1 MARLYYQSP
10 DAVCGDF
17 MPFGEDGTF
26 YLFYLRD
33 PRVGGRSMGKPFGWD
48 LLKTKDFVHY
58 EDLGNAIPHGTDEEQ
73 DQYVFSGSVIKAL
86 GQYHAFYTGNNMLFP
101 QQGKPGQVQMHA
113 VSDDLLHWTKTDED
127 LDLMAQPGYDPDDWR
142 DPFLLWD
149 EERQEYRMFLG
160 ARKAGP
166 KTQQTGRTVWYTSKD
181 LKTWEFQGDFWAPDL
196 YTMHEMPDLFYMD
209 GWWYHIITEYSHRS
223 KMIYRMSRTMHGP
236 WLAPKDDAFDGR
248 AYYAGRTFAMD
259 GKRYLLGWVPTKVG
273 DSDKGAF
280 QWAGTFVPH
289 QLYQR
294 EDGTLGCAMPDTV
307 RAAFV
312 EGENLEDVTLAAAP
326 ARQEK
331 VLREDG
337 GDFFKLELD
346 VSFQE
351 GTSTFGLR
359 FYGNQETGESY
370 QYLFHVGE
378 NRVIFEKSPNWPWPD
393 EQNIGQERPIHLEP
407 GKIYHVDLIVDDTIA
422 TLYVDGVALNA
433 RAYRK
438 FGTAV
443 SAFATDGTVELK
455 NITLSRDLK

>member
-113 VSDDLLHWTKTDED
+113 TSDDLLHWTKTDED

-196 YTMHEMPDLFYMD
+196 YTMHEMPDVFYMD

-223 KMIYRMSRTMHGP
+223 KMIYRMSKSLQGP

-259 GKRYLLGWVPTKVG
+259 GKRYLLGWVPTKVE

-312 EGENLEDVTLAAAP
+312 EGENLEDVTLAAA
-326 ARQEK
+326 ASRQEK

-351 GTSTFGLR
+351 GTSIFGLR

-378 NRVIFEKSPNWPWPD
+378 NRVVFEKSPNWPWPD

-407 GKIYHVDLIVDDTIA
+407 GKTYHVDLIVDDTIA

-443 SAFATDGTVELK
+443 SAFATDGSVELK

>member
-1 MARLYYQSP
+1 
-10 DAVCGDF
+10 
-17 MPFGEDGTF
+17 
-26 YLFYLRD
+26 
-33 PRVGGRSMGKPFGWD
+33 
-48 LLKTKDFVHY
+48 
-58 EDLGNAIPHGTDEEQ
+58 
-73 DQYVFSGSVIKAL
+73 
-86 GQYHAFYTGNNMLFP
+86 
-101 QQGKPGQVQMHA
+101 
-113 VSDDLLHWTKTDED
+113 
-127 LDLMAQPGYDPDDWR
+127 
-142 DPFLLWD
+142 
-149 EERQEYRMFLG
+149 
-160 ARKAGP
+160 
-166 KTQQTGRTVWYTSKD
+166 
-181 LKTWEFQGDFWAPDL
+181 
-196 YTMHEMPDLFYMD
+196 MHEMPDLFYRTA
-209 GWWYHIITEYSHRS
+209 GGITSSRNDSHRS
-223 KMIYRMSRTMHGP
+223 KMIYRMSQHDARPLALPPRTTPSH
-236 WLAPKDDAFDGR
+236 GR
-248 AYYAGRTFAMD
+248 ACYAGRTFAMD

-312 EGENLEDVTLAAAP
+312 EGENLEDVALAAA
-326 ARQEK
+326 ASRQEK

-378 NRVIFEKSPNWPWPD
+378 NRVVFEKSPNWPWPD

-407 GKIYHVDLIVDDTIA
+407 GKTYHVDLIVDGTIA
-422 TLYVDGVALNA
+422 TLYVDGVALNV

-443 SAFATDGTVELK
+443 SAFATDGSVELK

>member
-58 EDLGNAIPHGTDEEQ
+58 ENLGNAIPHGTDEEQ

-113 VSDDLLHWTKTDED
+113 TSDDLLHWTKTDED
-127 LDLMAQPGYDPDDWR
+127 LDLIAQPGYDPDDWR

-196 YTMHEMPDLFYMD
+196 YTMHEMPDVFYMD

-223 KMIYRMSRTMHGP
+223 KMVYRMSRTMHGP

-248 AYYAGRTFAMD
+248 AYYAARTFAMD
-259 GKRYLLGWVPTKVG
+259 GKHYLFGWVPTKVG

-294 EDGTLGCAMPDTV
+294 EDGTLGCTMPDTV

-312 EGENLEDVTLAAAP
+312 EGENLEDVTLAAA
-326 ARQEK
+326 ASRQEK

-407 GKIYHVDLIVDDTIA
+407 GKTYHVDLIMDDTIA

>member
-113 VSDDLLHWTKTDED
+113 TSDDLLHWTKTGPIEGVPT
-127 LDLMAQPGYDPDDWR
+127 QPGYDPDDWR
-142 DPFLLWD
+142 DPFVFWCQEQEEYLMLL
-149 EERQEYRMFLG
+149 G
-160 ARKAGP
+160 GRKAGP

-312 EGENLEDVTLAAAP
+312 EGENLEDVTLAASP

-407 GKIYHVDLIVDDTIA
+407 GKTYHVDLIVDDTIA

>member
-113 VSDDLLHWTKTDED
+113 TSDDLLHWTKTDED

-196 YTMHEMPDLFYMD
+196 YTMHEMPDVFYMD

-223 KMIYRMSRTMHGP
+223 KMVYRMSKSLQGP
-236 WLAPKDDAFDGR
+236 WLTPKDDAFDGR
-248 AYYAGRTFAMD
+248 AYYAARTFAMD

-312 EGENLEDVTLAAAP
+312 EGENLEDVTLAAA
-326 ARQEK
+326 ASRQEK

-407 GKIYHVDLIVDDTIA
+407 GKTYHVDLIVDDTIA

>member
-17 MPFGEDGTF
+17 MPFGEGGTF

-113 VSDDLLHWTKTDED
+113 TSDDLLHWTKTDED

-196 YTMHEMPDLFYMD
+196 YTMHEMPDVFYMD

-223 KMIYRMSRTMHGP
+223 KMVYRMSKSLQGP

-312 EGENLEDVTLAAAP
+312 EGGNLEDVTLAAAP

-378 NRVIFEKSPNWPWPD
+378 NRVVFEKSPNWPWPD

-407 GKIYHVDLIVDDTIA
+407 GKTYHVDLIVDDTIA

-443 SAFATDGTVELK
+443 SAFATDGAVELK

>member
-113 VSDDLLHWTKTDED
+113 TSDDLLHWTKTDED
-127 LDLMAQPGYDPDDWR
+127 LDLIAQPGYDPDDWR

-181 LKTWEFQGDFWAPDL
+181 LKTWEFRGDFWAPGL

-312 EGENLEDVTLAAAP
+312 EGENLEDVALAAA
-326 ARQEK
+326 ASRQEK

-407 GKIYHVDLIVDDTIA
+407 GKTYHVDLIVDDTIA

>member
-113 VSDDLLHWTKTDED
+113 VSEDLIHWTKTGPIEGVPT
-127 LDLMAQPGYDPDDWR
+127 QPGYDPDDWR
-142 DPFLLWD
+142 DPFVFWCQEQEEYLMLL
-149 EERQEYRMFLG
+149 G
-160 ARKAGP
+160 GRKAGP
-166 KTQQTGRTVWYTSKD
+166 KTQQTGRTVQFASKD
-181 LKTWEFQGDFWAPDL
+181 LEHWEFRGDFWAPGL

-259 GKRYLLGWVPTKVG
+259 DKRYLLGWVPTKVG

-312 EGENLEDVTLAAAP
+312 EGENLDDVTLAAAP

-378 NRVIFEKSPNWPWPD
+378 NRVVFEKSPNWPWPD

-407 GKIYHVDLIVDDTIA
+407 GKTYHVDLIVDGTIA

>member
-113 VSDDLLHWTKTDED
+113 VSEDLLHWTKTDED

-196 YTMHEMPDLFYMD
+196 YTMHEMPDVFYMD

-223 KMIYRMSRTMHGP
+223 KMIYRMSKSLQGP
-236 WLAPKDDAFDGR
+236 WLTPKDDAFDGR
-248 AYYAGRTFAMD
+248 AYYAARTFAMD
-259 GKRYLLGWVPTKVG
+259 GKRYLLGWVPTKVE

-307 RAAFV
+307 RAAFA
-312 EGENLEDVTLAAAP
+312 EGENLEDVALAAAP

-351 GTSTFGLR
+351 GVSTFGLR

-407 GKIYHVDLIVDDTIA
+407 GKTYHVDLIVDDTIA

-443 SAFATDGTVELK
+443 SACATDGTVELK

>member
-58 EDLGNAIPHGTDEEQ
+58 ENLGNAIPHGTDEEQ

-113 VSDDLLHWTKTDED
+113 TSDDLLHWTKTDED

-166 KTQQTGRTVWYTSKD
+166 KTQQTGRTVQFASKD
-181 LKTWEFQGDFWAPDL
+181 LEHWEFQGDFWAPDL

-312 EGENLEDVTLAAAP
+312 EGENLDDVTLAAAP

-407 GKIYHVDLIVDDTIA
+407 GKTYHVDLIVDDTIA

>member
-58 EDLGNAIPHGTDEEQ
+58 ENLGNAIPHGTDEEQ

-160 ARKAGP
+160 GRKAGP
-166 KTQQTGRTVWYTSKD
+166 KTQQTGRTVQFASKD
-181 LKTWEFQGDFWAPDL
+181 LEHWEFRGDFWAPDL

-312 EGENLEDVTLAAAP
+312 EGENLEDVALAAA
-326 ARQEK
+326 ASRQEK

-378 NRVIFEKSPNWPWPD
+378 NRVVFEKSPNWPWPD

-407 GKIYHVDLIVDDTIA
+407 GKTYHVDLIVDDTIA

-455 NITLSRDLK
+455 NGTFSQSLR

>member
-113 VSDDLLHWTKTDED
+113 TSDDLLHWTKTDED

-407 GKIYHVDLIVDDTIA
+407 GKTYHVDLIVDDTIA

>member
-113 VSDDLLHWTKTDED
+113 TSDDLLHWTKTDED

-166 KTQQTGRTVWYTSKD
+166 KTQQTGRTVQFASKD
-181 LKTWEFQGDFWAPDL
+181 LEHWEFRGDFWAPGL

-248 AYYAGRTFAMD
+248 AYYAARTFAMD

-312 EGENLEDVTLAAAP
+312 EGENLDDVTLAAAP

-378 NRVIFEKSPNWPWPD
+378 NRVVFEKSPNWPWPD

-407 GKIYHVDLIVDDTIA
+407 GKTYHVDLIVDGTIA

>member
-113 VSDDLLHWTKTDED
+113 TSDDLLHWTKTDED

-196 YTMHEMPDLFYMD
+196 YTMHEMPDVFYMD

-312 EGENLEDVTLAAAP
+312 EGENLEDVALAAAP

-407 GKIYHVDLIVDDTIA
+407 GKTYHVDLIVDDTIA

-455 NITLSRDLK
+455 NITLSGDLK

>member
-17 MPFGEDGTF
+17 MPFGKDGTF

-113 VSDDLLHWTKTDED
+113 TSDDLLHWTKTDED

-196 YTMHEMPDLFYMD
+196 YTMHEMPDVFYMD

-223 KMIYRMSRTMHGP
+223 KMVYRMSKSLQDP
-236 WLAPKDDAFDGR
+236 WLTPKDDAFDGR
-248 AYYAGRTFAMD
+248 AYYAARTFAMD
-259 GKRYLLGWVPTKVG
+259 GKHYLFGWVPTKEG
-273 DSDKGAF
+273 DTDKGLF
-280 QWAGTFVPH
+280 QWGGACVPH

-312 EGENLEDVTLAAAP
+312 EGENLEDVALAAAP

-407 GKIYHVDLIVDDTIA
+407 GKTYHVDLIVDDTIA

-443 SAFATDGTVELK
+443 SAFATDGAVELK